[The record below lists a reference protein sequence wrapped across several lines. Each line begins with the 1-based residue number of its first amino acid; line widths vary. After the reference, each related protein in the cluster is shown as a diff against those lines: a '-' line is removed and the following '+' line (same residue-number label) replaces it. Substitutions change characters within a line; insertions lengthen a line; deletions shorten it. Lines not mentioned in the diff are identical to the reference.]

1 MTTAIV
7 AIVLLLVV
15 LLPVVLVGTGLFH
28 AARKLKAPCFLLLLA
43 ALILGPYGA
52 FKAYEHR
59 LQLSVVP
66 DALHVTAMSYSQEE
80 SWGFGP
86 GGNEAGFRAYRL
98 PDDIAAEIEHKGMA
112 FFEAMPP
119 NQDQDSRGWRG
130 QYMQWKATPVAPEE
144 GWSPRQDTG
153 RLHVDDYVH
162 RYACCI
168 DVDATLMAQA
178 DALVNSPGSY
188 YAHGRIGLIVV
199 NPKKRLVLYLYNG

>member
-15 LLPVVLVGTGLFH
+15 LLPVGLVGAGLFY
-28 AARKLKAPCFLLLLA
+28 AAKKLTGPWFLLLLA

-66 DALHVTAMSYSQEE
+66 DALQVTSISYSRED

-86 GGNEAGFRAYRL
+86 GGNEAGFRAYPL
-98 PDDIAAEIEHKGMA
+98 PDGVAAEIERRGMA

-119 NQDQDSRGWRG
+119 NEDQDSRRWRG
-130 QYMQWKATPVAPEE
+130 RYAQWKATPVTPDDA
-144 GWSPRQDTG
+144 WQPRRG
-153 RLHVDDYVH
+153 SSSLHIDDYVH

-168 DVDATLMAQA
+168 EVDVTLLEQA
-178 DALVNSPGSY
+178 NAIVNSPGSY

-199 NPKKRLVLYLYNG
+199 NPKSRLVLYLYNG

>member
-15 LLPVVLVGTGLFH
+15 LLPLGLVAVGLYH
-28 AARKLKAPCFLLLLA
+28 AARKLRAPCFLLLLA

-52 FKAYEHR
+52 FKVYEHR

-66 DALHVTAMSYSQEE
+66 DALRVTGMSYNKEA

-98 PDDIAAEIEHKGMA
+98 PDDVAIEIEHKGMA
-112 FFEAMPP
+112 FFETMPP

-130 QYMQWKATPVAPEE
+130 QYMQWKATPVAPDDA
-144 GWSPRQDTG
+144 WKPRQDTG
-153 RLHVDDYVH
+153 RLDVDDYVH

-168 DVDATLMAQA
+168 EVDARLIEQA
-178 DALVNSPGSY
+178 EAIVNSPGSY

-199 NPKKRLVLYLYNG
+199 NPKSRLVLYLYNG